1 MIKQV
6 IHSVKLYPFLVLARF
21 SPLFLCCNSNK
32 STSLEPFICK
42 KHIWTNKRNYSHPLF
57 LVCIW
62 NTLTHLSQRVAR
74 KRPLITNIE
83 KTGDCL
89 CILYHAKEKINRYC
103 WKSETKV
110 LCFIPTGGWTLPLPV
125 VVMNAS
131 SLWLPG
137 AEGRGG
143 CFYTPASHSVP
154 FVPLENPEIL
164 KRAQK
169 DEPGVLATESDPSVV
184 QQGEELQMSFFFF
197 FNKWAG

>member
-1 MIKQV
+1 M
-6 IHSVKLYPFLVLARF
+6 
-21 SPLFLCCNSNK
+21 
-32 STSLEPFICK
+32 
-42 KHIWTNKRNYSHPLF
+42 
-57 LVCIW
+57 CIW

-74 KRPLITNIE
+74 VWPLITNIE
-83 KTGDCL
+83 KTGVCL

-103 WKSETKV
+103 WKLETKV

-137 AEGRGG
+137 EEGRGG
-143 CFYTPASHSVP
+143 CFYTGFSVP

-169 DEPGVLATESDPSVV
+169 GEPGVLATERDPSVV
-184 QQGEELQMSFFFF
+184 QQGGRATNELLLLLQQMSWLIATGNLCLFSFSLQIA
-197 FNKWAG
+197 NSKRAPLTWSWQKL